1 MSLKTILNYVE
12 PFKSFV
18 YQEPKLVGSGRRRS
32 IEVAV
37 AARKNGRPICS
48 GCGRKGPAYDH
59 LPLRSF
65 EYVPLWGI
73 PVFLVYA
80 MRRVNCPDCG
90 VKVERVPWGDGKCR
104 LTNTYKWYLARW
116 AKRLSWLEVACV
128 FRTSWDSVRRAVRH
142 AVFWG
147 LVHREMKDIE
157 AIGVDEVQWQRGP
170 QFLTLVYQ
178 IDEGRKRLLYVAR
191 GRTEDSLRGFFRILN
206 EQTKAS
212 LKYVCSDMCRAYL
225 NVIQEQVGHAV
236 HVLDRFHIMKK
247 MNEAIDKV
255 RRAEVKQLRQDG
267 YEPVLTHSRWCLLKR
282 EENLTERQAVKLSE
296 LMQYNL
302 KAVKSRV
309 MREDFQRF
317 WEYRSAGWAEKFLR
331 EWCTRTMRSRIE
343 PMQKVAQSL
352 RRHAPLILNWFRAQ
366 GTISAGVV
374 EGLNN
379 KVKLTTR
386 KSYGFR
392 TYLAAELALYHNL
405 GALPEPEFTHE
416 FC

>member
-1 MSLKTILNYVE
+1 V
-12 PFKSFV
+12 
-18 YQEPKLVGSGRRRS
+18 
-32 IEVAV
+32 
-37 AARKNGRPICS
+37 
-48 GCGRKGPAYDH
+48 
-59 LPLRSF
+59 
-65 EYVPLWGI
+65 
-73 PVFLVYA
+73 VF
-80 MRRVNCPDCG
+80 G
-90 VKVERVPWGDGKCR
+90 
-104 LTNTYKWYLARW
+104 RW
-116 AKRLSWLEVACV
+116 AKRLSWLEVAVV

-147 LVHREMKDIE
+147 LVHREMQDIE

-170 QFLTLVYQ
+170 KFLTLVYQ

-191 GRTEDSLRGFFRILN
+191 GRTEDSLRAFFRILSAP
-206 EQTKAS
+206 TKAG

-236 HVLDRFHIMKK
+236 HVLDRFHLMKK

-317 WEYRSAGWAEKFLR
+317 WEYRSASWAEKFLR

>member
-18 YQEPKLVGSGRRRS
+18 YHDAKLVGSGRRRS
-32 IEVAV
+32 IEVSV
-37 AARKNGRPICS
+37 VPRKNGRPICS
-48 GCGRKGPAYDH
+48 GCGRQRPGYDR
-59 LPLRSF
+59 LPPRSF

-104 LTNTYKWYLARW
+104 LANTYKWYLARW
-116 AKRLSWLEVACV
+116 AKRLSWLEVAVV
-128 FRTSWDSVRRAVRH
+128 FRTSWDSVHRAVRH

-147 LVHREMKDIE
+147 LAHREMQDIE

-170 QFLTLVYQ
+170 KFLTLVYQ
-178 IDEGRKRLLYVAR
+178 IDEGRKRLLHVTR
-191 GRTEDSLRGFFRILN
+191 GRTEESLRKFFRTLS
-206 EQTKAS
+206 EPTKDG

-267 YEPVLTHSRWCLLKR
+267 HEPVLTHSRWCLLKR

-302 KAVKSRV
+302 KSVKSRL

-317 WEYRSAGWAEKFLR
+317 WEYRSAAWAEKFLR
-331 EWCTRTMRSRIE
+331 EWCTRAMRSRIE
-343 PMQKVAQSL
+343 PMQNVAQSL

-392 TYLAAELALYHNL
+392 TYPAVELALYHNL